1 MAVHEMPWQAE
12 FPEECRRGALTIG
25 NFDGVHRG
33 HAALLGLL
41 REEARRESGAAVA
54 LTFDPHP
61 VCLLHPERCPP
72 ALTTP
77 ADRAEWIQACGAD
90 QVLMLRID
98 GGMLRLTAAEFF
110 EQIVRAKLDPR
121 AMVEG
126 GNFGFGR
133 NREGNIGTLA
143 GLCAQ
148 AGIRFATALP
158 VVWDGQAI
166 SSSRVRAAL
175 RLGAVAEAASL
186 LGRPYR
192 LHGVV
197 GRGQRRGQMLGF
209 PTANLEQI
217 PNLIPGDGVYAARVQ
232 VEGESWP
239 GAANIGPNPTFG
251 EEARKVEVH
260 LIGFQGDLY
269 DQRLSVDF
277 LDRLRE
283 TRKFKS
289 ADDLAAQLRVDVE
302 QARRIAEGK

>member
-1 MAVHEMPWQAE
+1 MAVHEIPWQAA

-41 REEARRESGAAVA
+41 REEARRANGPAVA

-98 GGMLRLTAAEFF
+98 GDMLRLTAAEFF
-110 EQIVRAKLDPR
+110 EQIVRTKLDPR
-121 AMVEG
+121 AMIEG

-133 NREGNIGTLA
+133 NREGNTETLA
-143 GLCAQ
+143 GLCEQ
-148 AGIRFATALP
+148 AGIRFATAPP
-158 VVWDGQAI
+158 VMWDGQAI

-175 RLGAVAEAASL
+175 QLGAVAEAASL

-197 GRGQRRGQMLGF
+197 GRGQRRGQTLGF

-217 PNLIPGDGVYAARVQ
+217 PNLIPGDGVYAAKVK
-232 VEGESWP
+232 VEGDSWP

-251 EEARKVEVH
+251 ENARKVEMH
-260 LIGFQGDLY
+260 LIGFRGDLY
-269 DQRLSVDF
+269 DQALSVDF
-277 LDRLRE
+277 LDRLRD

-289 ADDLAAQLRVDVE
+289 ADDLTAQLRVDVE